1 MFPLIL
7 MLALALFTV
16 AMPFFGVP
24 LVASLVTGAML
35 MLVTAFIYTRN
46 YKILGFLAAVHILG
60 ALTHYGEGL
69 YGSLE
74 GLGVVDFGTVRLAWP
89 LALLAIVYGLTAA
102 SGCIYAIRAVY
113 FKHKAAAGEAA
124 EVKHG

>member
-1 MFPLIL
+1 MFVLIL
-7 MLALALFTV
+7 MFSLTLFTV
-16 AMPFFGVP
+16 LMPFFGVP
-24 LVASLVTGAML
+24 LVAALVTGAML
-35 MLVTAFIYTRN
+35 MLVTAFLYTRN

-69 YGSLE
+69 YGSF
-74 GLGVVDFGTVRLAWP
+74 GDLGVVDFGTVRLAWP

-102 SGCIYAIRAVY
+102 AGCVYALRAVY
-113 FKHKAAAGEAA
+113 FKHKATTADAA